1 MAHTVQR
8 TRPSLKPGDES
19 EDKPGDVPLS
29 AWPSKTFLS
38 NMAAL
43 LQPIR
48 LLDQAV
54 CEILPHFQSF
64 VFLKPV
70 LGDLLREE
78 GAIHAPRHIMPS
90 RNREEGSGI
99 IVEPNRLVEAPRLGH
114 TLAEPS
120 HALRAV
126 VKPPRR
132 PEPQAR
138 IVPREWSQFPAV
150 SRFIQGEKNDR
161 QIALIAELI
170 EQRAKAG
177 PKICPQRDIRTNVG
191 AVLFLG

>member
-1 MAHTVQR
+1 MAHTAQR
-8 TRPSLKPGDES
+8 TRPRLKPGDEP
-19 EDKPGDVPLS
+19 EDKAGDEPLS
-29 AWPSKTFLS
+29 AMPSKTFLS
-38 NMAAL
+38 NMAVL

-54 CEILPHFQSF
+54 CEILRHFQSF

-70 LGDLLREE
+70 LGDLLREKA
-78 GAIHAPRHIMPS
+78 AIHAPRHIMPS
-90 RNREEGSGI
+90 RNREEGTGI
-99 IVEPNRLVEAPRLGH
+99 IVQTNRLVEARRLGH

-120 HALRAV
+120 HPLRAV

-138 IVPREWSQFPAV
+138 IVPPHWSQFPAV
-150 SRFIQGEKNDR
+150 SRFIQSEKNDR

-170 EQRAKAG
+170 EQRAKRVHI
-177 PKICPQRDIRTNVG
+177 ICRHRDIR
-191 AVLFLG
+191 